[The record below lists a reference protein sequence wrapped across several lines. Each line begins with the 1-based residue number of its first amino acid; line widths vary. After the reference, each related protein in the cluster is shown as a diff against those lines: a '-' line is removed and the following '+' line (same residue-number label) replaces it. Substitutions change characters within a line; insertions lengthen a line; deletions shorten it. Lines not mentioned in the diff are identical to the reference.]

1 MERVILHCDMNN
13 FFASVECAKNP
24 ALKGHPVAVCG
35 SQEARHGI
43 VLAKNYE
50 AKAYGIETGEP
61 VVKAKAKCRDLIAV
75 PPHYDDYLRYSAA
88 ARAIYESYTD
98 LVEPMGCDECYL
110 DVTGSR
116 ALFGDGE
123 TIAHTLRERIKREL
137 GVTISVGV
145 SFNKTFAKLGS
156 DMKKPDAVTCLSPAN
171 FREKVFPLPVSDLC
185 GVGHATTRTL
195 AGYGIHT
202 VGQLAAAYPP
212 MLQHR
217 LGVVGLRLIEMANG
231 RDPSPVLPADAEL
244 PMKSVSHGITTYR
257 DMMSPEEVWPVI
269 LALCE
274 EIGHK
279 LLAYGKTA
287 RGVSLQVRDNTL
299 QTRQYQARLSLPTD
313 SYSVIAKEVYRL
325 LREKHVWE
333 RPLRSVSA
341 GAIDLCRDGTPCQ
354 IGLFDDASAQRRAE
368 TLDHLADALNQRYGE
383 GTLRYGAV
391 LGNRLAE
398 VGGGFG
404 FSAVTSG
411 LDPVLRTAKA
421 AIHGKKGERC
431 GCR

>member
-1 MERVILHCDMNN
+1 
-13 FFASVECAKNP
+13 
-24 ALKGHPVAVCG
+24 VAVCG

-50 AKAYGIETGEP
+50 AKRYGIETGEP
-61 VVKAKAKCRDLIAV
+61 VVKAKAKCRQLITV
-75 PPHYDDYLRYSAA
+75 PPHYSEYLRYSARA
-88 ARAIYESYTD
+88 KAIYESYTD

-110 DVTGSR
+110 DVTGST

-123 TIAHTLRERIKREL
+123 TMAHAIKERIKEEM
-137 GVTISVGV
+137 GVTVSVGV

-156 DMKKPDAVTCLSPAN
+156 DMKKPDAVTCLTKEN
-171 FREKVFPLPVSDLC
+171 FREKVFPLSVSDLC
-185 GVGHATTRTL
+185 GIGRATASAL
-195 AGYGIHT
+195 AGYGIFT

-212 MLQHR
+212 MLKHK
-217 LGVVGLRLIEMANG
+217 LGVNGLRLIEMANG

-244 PMKSVSHGITTYR
+244 PMKTVSHGITTYR

-269 LALCE
+269 LSLCE

-287 RGVSLQVRDNTL
+287 GGVSLQVRDNGL
-299 QTRQYQARLSLPTD
+299 CTRQYQTRLSLPTD

-325 LREKHVWE
+325 LLEKHAWE

-341 GAIDLCRDGTPCQ
+341 GAIDLARRGTVCQ
-354 IGLFDDASAQRRAE
+354 IGFFDDVSSQKRAE
-368 TLDHLADALNQRYGE
+368 TLDHLADALNRRYGE
-383 GTLRYGAV
+383 GTLRYGV
-391 LGNRLAE
+391 LLGNRLAE

-404 FSAVTSG
+404 FG
-411 LDPVLRTAKA
+411 GR
-421 AIHGKKGERC
+421 
-431 GCR
+431 